1 MNGDDIDRI
10 VFTEQQVADR
20 VVELGAEIT
29 ARYEKVDE
37 PLTIIP
43 ILNGA
48 LVFVADLM
56 RRLPIDMRLG
66 IIAVSSY
73 PGQTRESKDA
83 EIKHRLADSVRI
95 RGRRLLIVDDIL
107 DSGNTLRLVQGE
119 IAEQEPLSVE
129 TAVFLRR
136 LNRNH
141 EGIQVDYIGFDIGEG
156 FAVGYGLDYDER
168 YRNLPHIAVLK
179 PESDG

>member
-1 MNGDDIDRI
+1 MNGDIQRTI
-10 VFTEQQVADR
+10 FTEEQVAKR
-20 VVELGAEIT
+20 VAELAAEIT
-29 ARYEKVDE
+29 ARYERCDE
-37 PLTIIP
+37 PLLIIP

-56 RRLPIDMRLG
+56 RRLPIEMRLG

-73 PGQTRESKDA
+73 PGQTRESKGA
-83 EIKHRLADSVRI
+83 ELKHRLDSSVQI
-95 RGRRLLIVDDIL
+95 RGKRVLVVDDIL

-119 IAEQEPLSVE
+119 IDAREPMSAE

-136 LNRNH
+136 LDRDH
-141 EGIQVDYIGFDIGEG
+141 EGIRAEYVGFDIGEG
-156 FAVGYGLDYDER
+156 FVVGYGLDYNGQ

-179 PESDG
+179 PESGG